1 MNLKTS
7 FCLISPFKDD
17 LIFAQDYESLNICRF
32 KSNAFTSIY
41 KFNFNNS
48 NFYILKNNN
57 LIVIEYYNNNY
68 T

>member
-17 LIFAQDYESLNICRF
+17 LIFVQDYESLNVRCF

-41 KFNFNNS
+41 KFNFNKS
-48 NFYILKNNN
+48 NFYILKNND